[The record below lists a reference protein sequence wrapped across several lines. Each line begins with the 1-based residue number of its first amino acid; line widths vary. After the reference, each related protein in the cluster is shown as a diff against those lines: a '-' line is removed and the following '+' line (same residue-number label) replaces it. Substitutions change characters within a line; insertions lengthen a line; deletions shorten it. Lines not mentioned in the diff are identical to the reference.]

1 MNTLEER
8 LNKAEAMIKKPSFR
22 KNKGLGN
29 EVGYYIFDYP
39 PEQELLVR
47 ERVEYIRKKNEQSD
61 DEYHIVVF
69 DLYEIIIEILKEK
82 GYLEKCYE
90 FEKKR
95 GFDRITKAVGNML
108 RITAKDSLIVNYIR
122 ERTPE
127 KAIVF
132 LVGIGKCYPILRS
145 HTILNNLHQV
155 IDNVPVV
162 MFYPGKYDGQELIL
176 FGEIKDDNY
185 YRAFKLVE

>member
-1 MNTLEER
+1 MNTLEAR
-8 LNKAEAMIKKPSFR
+8 LDQAEAMIKKPLFR
-22 KNKGLGN
+22 NNKGLGN

-61 DEYHIVVF
+61 DEYRIVVF

-95 GFDRITKAVGNML
+95 GLDRITKAVGNML

-145 HTILNNLHQV
+145 HTVLNNLHQV